1 MIMKETTVSSDL
13 IYTGKTIQLRV
24 DTVEVPNKGYQKREI
39 IEQKGAVAIVAIT
52 DDNKIVLVKQYRKA
66 VEKELYELPSGKIE
80 IGETPLD
87 CAIRELKEETGYS
100 VESLK
105 LIHKYYTTPGFS
117 NQLVFIYLA
126 KNLIPGESHLEEDE
140 FLEVYEIDREEAYN
154 MVISN
159 EICDSKTIIGLLL
172 TKELI

>member
-1 MIMKETTVSSDL
+1 MITKETTVSSDL

-39 IEQKGAVAIVAIT
+39 IEHKGAVAIVAIT
-52 DDNKIVLVKQYRKA
+52 DDNNVVLVKQYRKS

-100 VESLK
+100 VDSLK
-105 LIHKYYTTPGFS
+105 LIYKYYATPGFS

-126 KNLIPGESHLEEDE
+126 KNLIPGESNLEDDE
-140 FLEVYEIDREEAYN
+140 FLEVYEIDRKEAYN
-154 MVISN
+154 MVMSN
-159 EICDSKTIIGLLL
+159 EICDSKTVIGLLL

>member
-1 MIMKETTVSSDL
+1 MKETTVSSDL

-39 IEQKGAVAIVAIT
+39 IEHKGAVAIVAIT
-52 DDNKIVLVKQYRKA
+52 DDNKVVLVKQYRKA
-66 VEKELYELPSGKIE
+66 IEKEIYELPAGKIE
-80 IGETPLD
+80 IGETPLE

-100 VESLK
+100 VDSLK

-126 KNLIPGESHLEEDE
+126 KNLIPGESQLEEDE

-154 MVISN
+154 MVINN
-159 EICDSKTIIGLLL
+159 EICDSKTVIGLLL

>member
-1 MIMKETTVSSDL
+1 MIGKETTVSSDL
-13 IYTGKTIQLRV
+13 IYTGKTLQLRV

-39 IEQKGAVAIVAIT
+39 IEHKGAVAIVAIT
-52 DDNKIVLVKQYRKA
+52 NDDKIVLVKQYRKA
-66 VEKELYELPSGKIE
+66 VEKELFELPAGKME

-100 VESLK
+100 ADSLK
-105 LIHKYYTTPGFS
+105 LIHKYYPTPGFS

-126 KNLIPGESHLEEDE
+126 KNLTLGKSHLEEDE
-140 FLEVYEIDREEAYN
+140 FLEVYEIDRQEAYN
-154 MVISN
+154 MVVNN
-159 EICDSKTIIGLLL
+159 EICDSKTVIGILL

>member
-1 MIMKETTVSSDL
+1 MKETTVSSDL

-39 IEQKGAVAIVAIT
+39 IEHKGAVAIVAIT
-52 DDNKIVLVKQYRKA
+52 DDNKVVLVKQYRKA
-66 VEKELYELPSGKIE
+66 IEKELYELPAGKIE
-80 IGETPLD
+80 IGETPLE

-100 VESLK
+100 VDSLK

-154 MVISN
+154 MVINN
-159 EICDSKTIIGLLL
+159 EICDSKTAIGLLL

>member
-1 MIMKETTVSSDL
+1 MITKETTVSSDL
-13 IYTGKTIQLRV
+13 IYTGKNIQLRV

-39 IEQKGAVAIVAIT
+39 IEHKGAVAIVAIT
-52 DDNKIVLVKQYRKA
+52 DDNKIILVRQYRKA
-66 VEKELYELPSGKIE
+66 IEDVLFELPAGKIE
-80 IGETPLD
+80 IGENPLD

-100 VESLK
+100 AERLK

-126 KNLIPGESHLEEDE
+126 KGLIPGTQKLEEDE
-140 FLEVYEIDREEAYN
+140 FLEVHEIDLDEAYK
-154 MVISN
+154 MVYEN
-159 EICDSKTIIGLLL
+159 EICDSKTVIGLLL

>member
-1 MIMKETTVSSDL
+1 MKETTVSSDL

-39 IEQKGAVAIVAIT
+39 IEHKGAVAIVAIT
-52 DDNKIVLVKQYRKA
+52 NDNKVVLVKQYRKA
-66 VEKELYELPSGKIE
+66 IEKEIYELPAGKIE
-80 IGETPLD
+80 IGETPLE

-100 VESLK
+100 VDSLK

-126 KNLIPGESHLEEDE
+126 KNLIPGESNLEEDE

-154 MVISN
+154 MVINN
-159 EICDSKTIIGLLL
+159 EICDSKTVIGLLL

>member
-39 IEQKGAVAIVAIT
+39 IEHKGAVAIVAIT

>member
-39 IEQKGAVAIVAIT
+39 IEHKGAVAIVAIT

-140 FLEVYEIDREEAYN
+140 FLEVYEIDRDEAYN

>member
-1 MIMKETTVSSDL
+1 MKETTVSSDL

-39 IEQKGAVAIVAIT
+39 IEHKGSVAIVAIT
-52 DDNKIVLVKQYRKA
+52 DDNKVVLVKQYRKSI
-66 VEKELYELPSGKIE
+66 EKELYELPAGKIE
-80 IGETPLD
+80 IGETPLE

-100 VESLK
+100 VDSLK

-140 FLEVYEIDREEAYN
+140 FLEVYEIDIDKAYN
-154 MVISN
+154 MVMNN
-159 EICDSKTIIGLLL
+159 EICDSKTVIGLLL